1 MRAVPRLGELCPGIC
16 LTTEEK
22 ARKTLRL
29 GTKPIDSLVTSRNSL
44 PLTRSEIRE
53 KQVRHCPTAVL
64 EPAVSNTAIERAT
77 VLRVYVHCLSC
88 SI

>member
-22 ARKTLRL
+22 ARKSLRL

-44 PLTRSEIRE
+44 PLTRSETRK
-53 KQVRHCPTAVL
+53 KQVPHFPTAVL
-64 EPAVSNTAIERAT
+64 EPAVSNNVTERAS
-77 VLRVYVHCLSC
+77 VLRVYVHCLFC